1 MISLQFNREVYV
13 LSHLSVKQKNRFQ
26 GTMVIQAYLSA
37 PLISFGIHST
47 PKNDSP
53 CCMYKIVKYLSSMIN
68 WSKKMI
74 MLGLFCERKSTWK
87 IDITI
92 IWQQRLLEL
101 CFKFLSCF
109 KLIIMTCHLVNNSS
123 LIRSDKRKYYQN
135 IGDKLLSRYATLI
148 MRFYILNSNYY
159 LFDMWS
165 LNSSSSEHM

>member
-1 MISLQFNREVYV
+1 
-13 LSHLSVKQKNRFQ
+13 
-26 GTMVIQAYLSA
+26 MVIQAYLSA

-47 PKNDSP
+47 PKNDST
-53 CCMYKIVKYLSSMIN
+53 CCMYHQQIEDWKNLIRHCVYKIVKYLSSMIN

-74 MLGLFCERKSTWK
+74 TLGLFCERKSTWK